1 MKPPRSLFAPFL
13 LFIAFSAVGVLPAH
27 AGKTYCCSDDQGRRL
42 CGDMVP
48 NECYGRAYF
57 EVGPNGSIL
66 KRIEAP
72 LTAQQREQRDAEAAR
87 KKEQEL
93 AAKEEK
99 RRNDALLNAYASEK
113 DIDFMLQRALA
124 DLAVGT
130 KEIQVKYD
138 EAVKR
143 KQKLDGELEFYKKK
157 PVPQSLKDQIK
168 SSEAE
173 IKTQQIALEARKKEE
188 DKVKLKFE
196 EDRKR
201 YLELTQG
208 RKGTTTSGTSTQSA
222 AHGAES
228 PSTAKTK

>member
-1 MKPPRSLFAPFL
+1 MKCSHISPSLLMFAL
-13 LFIAFSAVGVLPAH
+13 MVSVTLPAH
-27 AGKTYCCSDDQGRRL
+27 AGKTYCCNDDRGRRL
-42 CGDMVP
+42 CSDIVP
-48 NECYGRAYF
+48 SECYGRAYN

-66 KRIEAP
+66 KRVEAP
-72 LTAQQREQRDAEAAR
+72 LTTQEKEQRAAEVAR

-99 RRNDALLNAYASEK
+99 RRNAALLNAYASEK

-124 DLAVGT
+124 DLAAGT
-130 KEIQVKYD
+130 KEVQAKYD

-143 KQKLDGELEFYKKK
+143 KQKLDSELEFYKKK

-173 IKTQQIALEARKKEE
+173 IKTQQIALEARKTEE

-208 RKGTTTSGTSTQSA
+208 RKGATASGTPTPASA
-222 AHGAES
+222 LAAEPAS
-228 PSTAKTK
+228 PAKAK